1 MAALSSIPIVIEIGK
16 TRAEIGSIEFSA
28 GTPQSASR
36 HEIVC
41 TAAPDPL
48 RIAEALEKAAA
59 EFRRNALEG
68 GENGDK

>member
-28 GTPQSASR
+28 GTPMSAGR
-36 HEIVC
+36 AEIIC

-48 RIAEALEKAAA
+48 RIADALEAAAA
-59 EFRRNALEG
+59 EFRQQATGSTEG
-68 GENGDK
+68 DD